1 MIVASVL
8 VALWLVGMGIWL
20 YRRRKRK
27 ISRTTTTET
36 ATAERPEAIT
46 VGNAPTSTA
55 VPIHLVA
62 QPASPAP
69 APSWVRNLWAWTR
82 RAYWL
87 GVRMIDL
94 GVGLVLFGL
103 LFWLVG
109 AALSHRVLGHGLARS
124 AVGHWIVGIAQ
135 WESRF
140 VQRL

>member
-1 MIVASVL
+1 MITIAGIL
-8 VALWLVGMGIWL
+8 VIVWLAGISAWL
-20 YRRRKRK
+20 YRRNRRKK
-27 ISRTTTTET
+27 TEATGESPET
-36 ATAERPEAIT
+36 AQAAMPGTESASA
-46 VGNAPTSTA
+46 A

-62 QPASPAP
+62 QPVPPPTTSPP
-69 APSWVRNLWAWTR
+69 WVRNLWAWTR

-87 GVRMIDL
+87 TVRLIDL
-94 GVGLVLFGL
+94 AVGAVLFGL

-109 AALSHRVLGHGLARS
+109 AALSHHVLGHGLTRS